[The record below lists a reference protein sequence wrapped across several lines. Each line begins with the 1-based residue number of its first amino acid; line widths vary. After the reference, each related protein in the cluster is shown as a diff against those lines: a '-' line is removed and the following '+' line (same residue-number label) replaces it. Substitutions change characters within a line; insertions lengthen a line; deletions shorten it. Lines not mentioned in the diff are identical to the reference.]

1 MNRVEAEKVLYR
13 KFGIRHFYDTQ
24 WEVVE
29 KLLAG
34 QRVLLIEKT
43 GFGKSLCFQFPAVV
57 FEGVTVVFSPL
68 IALMRDQCR
77 KLSRLG
83 ISACCINSEQTKKEN
98 EAILESAKEG
108 KIQIL
113 YIVPERQ
120 ENIRWLE
127 AIPEIRLAM
136 VVVDEAHC
144 ISVWGHD
151 FRPAFRR
158 IIHLVNLLPAGLPV
172 LATTAT

>member
-98 EAILESAKEG
+98 EAILEDGDLKYYRLLKEYVPADSW
-108 KIQIL
+108 KIFLETLVRQISQS
-113 YIVPERQ
+113 Y
-120 ENIRWLE
+120 
-127 AIPEIRLAM
+127 
-136 VVVDEAHC
+136 
-144 ISVWGHD
+144 G
-151 FRPAFRR
+151 
-158 IIHLVNLLPAGLPV
+158 
-172 LATTAT
+172 